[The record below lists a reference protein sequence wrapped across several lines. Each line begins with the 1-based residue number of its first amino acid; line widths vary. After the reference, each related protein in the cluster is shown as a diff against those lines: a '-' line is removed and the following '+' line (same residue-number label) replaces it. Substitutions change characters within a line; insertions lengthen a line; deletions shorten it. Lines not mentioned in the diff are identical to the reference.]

1 MKQCMVTYIG
11 IVLLFVMAIPSGV
24 FAAEP
29 LNVEL
34 IIDASGSMAAKM
46 EGKTKM
52 DIAKDVL
59 MGLLADFPGDAQIA
73 VRAYGQNRKEDC
85 DDIELLAPFG
95 PKDQSQVEGKVRAL
109 KPVGMTPI
117 AGALDAAERG
127 FLGREGQHNIILLV
141 SDGKE
146 TCKRDPCNV
155 AKRLHQ
161 SGIQLEI
168 NVIGFNVTAEERKQ
182 LECIAK
188 EGGGKYY
195 NAASAK
201 EFRVAAAEVKQQVVQ
216 PAAKPTVPPE
226 PKAMNLLSAENG
238 GQLLVAPNDL
248 WFRTIDGKEDYIYH
262 FEADQDAVFAFKD
275 EKPATFDT
283 FTVLIPGTLDE
294 NVKEFELL
302 VADDSPTG
310 TFRSMGKFQT
320 QNVKLIKTP
329 YQEFKF
335 PEVTAKYL
343 KVKLISAHGGGGHML
358 LYEFRLLGQLGGT
371 VTTVASSPTPP
382 AESKAMNLLSA
393 ENGGQ
398 LLVAPDDLWFRT
410 IDGKEDE
417 ISSFATDEEAV
428 FAFKEEQ
435 PATFDTFAILVPGTD
450 SVNVK
455 EFELLVAED
464 SPTGTFRSMGKFQTQ
479 NVKLIKTPYQEF
491 KFPEVTAK
499 YLKVK
504 LISAHDGGSYI
515 RLYEF
520 RLLGQLGGTVTTVAS
535 SPTPP
540 AEPNA
545 MNLLSAENGGQL
557 LVAANDLWF
566 RTIDGKED
574 YIYHFEPDEEAVFAF
589 KEEQPATFDT
599 FAILVPGTDSVN
611 VKEFELL
618 VAEDSPTGTF
628 RSMGKFQTQNV
639 KLIKTPYQEFK
650 FPEVTAKYLKVKL
663 ISAHGGGGHMLLYEF
678 RLLGTLQGATGK

>member
-117 AGALDAAERG
+117 AGALDAAERD
-127 FLGREGQHNIILLV
+127 FVGREGQHNIILLV

-188 EGGGKYY
+188 KGGGKYY
-195 NAASAK
+195 NAANAK
-201 EFRVAAAEVKQQVVQ
+201 EFRVAATEVKQQVAQPQ
-216 PAAKPTVPPE
+216 PATKPTAPPE

-238 GQLLVAPNDL
+238 GQVLVTPEDNWLL
-248 WFRTIDGKEDYIYH
+248 TIDGKEEGASLYPG
-262 FEADQDAVFAFKD
+262 ESVFAFKD
-275 EKPATFDT
+275 EQPTTFDT
-283 FTVLIPGTLDE
+283 FTMLIPGSGAK

-310 TFRSMGKFQT
+310 TFRSIGKFQA
-320 QNVKLIKTP
+320 QNARLTKTP

-335 PEVTAKYL
+335 PPVTAKYL
-343 KVKLISAHGGGGHML
+343 KVNLISTWGGNFL
-358 LYEFRLLGQLGGT
+358 YVYEFQL
-371 VTTVASSPTPP
+371 
-382 AESKAMNLLSA
+382 M
-393 ENGGQ
+393 
-398 LLVAPDDLWFRT
+398 
-410 IDGKEDE
+410 
-417 ISSFATDEEAV
+417 
-428 FAFKEEQ
+428 
-435 PATFDTFAILVPGTD
+435 
-450 SVNVK
+450 
-455 EFELLVAED
+455 
-464 SPTGTFRSMGKFQTQ
+464 
-479 NVKLIKTPYQEF
+479 
-491 KFPEVTAK
+491 
-499 YLKVK
+499 
-504 LISAHDGGSYI
+504 
-515 RLYEF
+515 
-520 RLLGQLGGTVTTVAS
+520 
-535 SPTPP
+535 
-540 AEPNA
+540 
-545 MNLLSAENGGQL
+545 
-557 LVAANDLWF
+557 
-566 RTIDGKED
+566 
-574 YIYHFEPDEEAVFAF
+574 
-589 KEEQPATFDT
+589 
-599 FAILVPGTDSVN
+599 
-611 VKEFELL
+611 
-618 VAEDSPTGTF
+618 
-628 RSMGKFQTQNV
+628 
-639 KLIKTPYQEFK
+639 
-650 FPEVTAKYLKVKL
+650 
-663 ISAHGGGGHMLLYEF
+663 
-678 RLLGTLQGATGK
+678 GTLEKGTGK